1 MYTESM
7 TILQS
12 IFLGI
17 LQGIAEF
24 LPISSSG
31 HLAIAQ
37 HLFNL
42 KEIPLL
48 FDVMLHLATL
58 LAVII
63 YFRKKIA
70 KLLQAF
76 FKLIFNRK
84 AGNSDNAEE
93 FSDAEDFDG
102 LTGNDRLSRKTIAA
116 IITATFFTGVI
127 GIVTSKFIP
136 EMPVRVICA
145 GFILTA
151 LMLIFSELLQRKR
164 SFGNC
169 DGNGTHAGISVKQAS
184 IVGLMQGI
192 GTLPGV
198 SRSGSTITGA
208 LLSGVNR
215 NDAGE
220 FSFIVSIPAIF
231 AAFLLEAKDLGEVA
245 STIGFVPLLC
255 GCVAAFV
262 SGFAALAWLMK
273 LIKKGRLVW
282 FAAYLIPLGL
292 AGLLFF

>member
-1 MYTESM
+1 MS
-7 TILQS
+7 ILQS

-70 KLLQAF
+70 KLMQAF
-76 FKLIFNRK
+76 FRLFFNRK
-84 AGNSDNAEE
+84 AGKSDNADS
-93 FSDAEDFDG
+93 FSDSENSDG
-102 LTGNDRLSRKTIAA
+102 LTGNDRLSRKTIVA
-116 IITATFFTGVI
+116 IIIATFITGVI
-127 GIVTSKFIP
+127 GIATSKFIP
-136 EMPVRVICA
+136 EMPVKVICA

-151 LMLIFSELLQRKR
+151 LLLIISDLLQKKR
-164 SFGNC
+164 SSENC
-169 DGNGTHAGISVKQAS
+169 AGNGDCTGISVKQAAV
-184 IVGLMQGI
+184 IGLMQGV

-208 LLSGVNR
+208 LLSGVKR
-215 NDAGE
+215 SDAGE

-245 STIGFVPLLC
+245 SSIGFVPLLC

-282 FAAYLIPLGL
+282 FSAYLIPLGL

>member
-1 MYTESM
+1 MS
-7 TILQS
+7 ILQS

-70 KLLQAF
+70 KLMQAF
-76 FKLIFNRK
+76 FRLFFNRK
-84 AGNSDNAEE
+84 AGKSDNADS
-93 FSDAEDFDG
+93 FSDSENSDG
-102 LTGNDRLSRKTIAA
+102 LTGNDRLSRKTIVA
-116 IITATFFTGVI
+116 IIIATFITGVI
-127 GIVTSKFIP
+127 GIATSKFIP
-136 EMPVRVICA
+136 EMPVKVICA

-151 LMLIFSELLQRKR
+151 LLLITSDLLQKKR
-164 SFGNC
+164 SSENC
-169 DGNGTHAGISVKQAS
+169 AGNGDCTGISVKQAAV
-184 IVGLMQGI
+184 IGLMQGV

-215 NDAGE
+215 SDAGE

-245 STIGFVPLLC
+245 SSIGFVPLLC

-282 FAAYLIPLGL
+282 FSAYLIPLGL

>member
-1 MYTESM
+1 MS
-7 TILQS
+7 ILQS

-70 KLLQAF
+70 KLMQAF
-76 FKLIFNRK
+76 FRLFFNRK
-84 AGNSDNAEE
+84 AGKSDNADS
-93 FSDAEDFDG
+93 FSDSENSDG
-102 LTGNDRLSRKTIAA
+102 LTGNDRLSRKTIVA
-116 IITATFFTGVI
+116 IIIATFITGVI
-127 GIVTSKFIP
+127 GIATSKFIP
-136 EMPVRVICA
+136 EMPVKVICA

-151 LMLIFSELLQRKR
+151 LLLIISDLLQKKR
-164 SFGNC
+164 SSENC
-169 DGNGTHAGISVKQAS
+169 AGNGDCTGISAKQAAV
-184 IVGLMQGI
+184 IGLMQGV

-215 NDAGE
+215 SDAGE

-245 STIGFVPLLC
+245 SSIGFVPLLC

-262 SGFAALAWLMK
+262 SGVAALAWLMK

-282 FAAYLIPLGL
+282 FSAYLIPLGF
-292 AGLLFF
+292 AGMLFF

>member
-1 MYTESM
+1 MS
-7 TILQS
+7 ILQS

-70 KLLQAF
+70 KLMQAF
-76 FKLIFNRK
+76 FRLFFNRK
-84 AGNSDNAEE
+84 AGKSDNADS
-93 FSDAEDFDG
+93 FSDSENSDG
-102 LTGNDRLSRKTIAA
+102 LTGNDRLSRKTIVA
-116 IITATFFTGVI
+116 IIIATFITGVI
-127 GIVTSKFIP
+127 GIATSKFIP
-136 EMPVRVICA
+136 EMPVKVICA

-151 LMLIFSELLQRKR
+151 LLLIISDLLQKKR
-164 SFGNC
+164 SSENC
-169 DGNGTHAGISVKQAS
+169 AGNGDCTGISVKQAAV
-184 IVGLMQGI
+184 IGLMQGV

-215 NDAGE
+215 SDAGE

-245 STIGFVPLLC
+245 SSIGFVPLLC

-282 FAAYLIPLGL
+282 FSAYLIPLGL

>member
-1 MYTESM
+1 MS
-7 TILQS
+7 ILQS

-70 KLLQAF
+70 KLMQAF
-76 FKLIFNRK
+76 FRLFFNRK
-84 AGNSDNAEE
+84 AGKSDNADS
-93 FSDAEDFDG
+93 FSDSENSDG
-102 LTGNDRLSRKTIAA
+102 LTGNDRLSRKTIVA
-116 IITATFFTGVI
+116 IIIATFITGVI
-127 GIVTSKFIP
+127 GIATSKFIP
-136 EMPVRVICA
+136 EMPVKVICA

-151 LMLIFSELLQRKR
+151 LLLIISDLLQKKR
-164 SFGNC
+164 SSENCAGNR
-169 DGNGTHAGISVKQAS
+169 DFTGISAKQAAV
-184 IVGLMQGI
+184 IGLMQGV

-208 LLSGVNR
+208 LLSGVKR
-215 NDAGE
+215 SDAGE

-245 STIGFVPLLC
+245 SSIGFVPLLC

-282 FAAYLIPLGL
+282 FSAYLIPLGL

>member
-1 MYTESM
+1 MYTRTMS
-7 TILQS
+7 ILQS

-70 KLLQAF
+70 KLMQAF
-76 FKLIFNRK
+76 FRLFFNRK
-84 AGNSDNAEE
+84 AGKSDNADS
-93 FSDAEDFDG
+93 FSDSENSDG
-102 LTGNDRLSRKTIAA
+102 LTGNDRLSRKTIVA
-116 IITATFFTGVI
+116 IIIATFITGVI
-127 GIVTSKFIP
+127 GIATSKFIP
-136 EMPVRVICA
+136 EMPVKVICT

-151 LMLIFSELLQRKR
+151 LLLIISDLLQKKR
-164 SFGNC
+164 SSENC
-169 DGNGTHAGISVKQAS
+169 AGNGDCTGISVKQAAV
-184 IVGLMQGI
+184 IGLMQGV

-215 NDAGE
+215 SDAGE

-245 STIGFVPLLC
+245 SSIGFVPLLC

-282 FAAYLIPLGL
+282 FSAYLIPLGL

>member
-1 MYTESM
+1 MS
-7 TILQS
+7 ILQS

-70 KLLQAF
+70 KLMQAF
-76 FKLIFNRK
+76 FRLFFNRK
-84 AGNSDNAEE
+84 AGKSDNADS
-93 FSDAEDFDG
+93 FSDSENSDG
-102 LTGNDRLSRKTIAA
+102 LTGNDRLSRKTIVA
-116 IITATFFTGVI
+116 IIIATFITGVI
-127 GIVTSKFIP
+127 GIATSKFIP
-136 EMPVRVICA
+136 EMPVKVICA

-151 LMLIFSELLQRKR
+151 LLLIISDLLQKKR

-169 DGNGTHAGISVKQAS
+169 AGNGDYTGISAKQAAV
-184 IVGLMQGI
+184 IGLMQGV

-208 LLSGVNR
+208 LLSGVKR
-215 NDAGE
+215 SDAGE

-245 STIGFVPLLC
+245 SSIGFVPLLC

-282 FAAYLIPLGL
+282 FSAYLIPLGL

>member
-1 MYTESM
+1 MS
-7 TILQS
+7 ILQS

-42 KEIPLL
+42 KEMPLL

-70 KLLQAF
+70 KLMQAF
-76 FKLIFNRK
+76 FRLFFNRK
-84 AGNSDNAEE
+84 AGKSDNADS
-93 FSDAEDFDG
+93 FSDSENSDG
-102 LTGNDRLSRKTIAA
+102 LTGNDRLSRKTIVA
-116 IITATFFTGVI
+116 IIIATFITGVI
-127 GIVTSKFIP
+127 GIATSKFIP
-136 EMPVRVICA
+136 EMPVKVICA

-151 LMLIFSELLQRKR
+151 LLLIISDLLQKKR
-164 SFGNC
+164 SSENC
-169 DGNGTHAGISVKQAS
+169 AGNGDCTGISVKQAAV
-184 IVGLMQGI
+184 IGLMQGV

-208 LLSGVNR
+208 LLSGVKR
-215 NDAGE
+215 SDAGE

-245 STIGFVPLLC
+245 SSIGFVPLLC

-282 FAAYLIPLGL
+282 FSAYLIPLGL

>member
-1 MYTESM
+1 MS
-7 TILQS
+7 ILQS

-70 KLLQAF
+70 KLMQAF
-76 FKLIFNRK
+76 FRLFFNRK
-84 AGNSDNAEE
+84 AGKSDNADS
-93 FSDAEDFDG
+93 FSDSENSDG
-102 LTGNDRLSRKTIAA
+102 LTGNDRLSRKTIVA
-116 IITATFFTGVI
+116 IIIATFITGVI
-127 GIVTSKFIP
+127 GIATSKFIP
-136 EMPVRVICA
+136 EMPVKVICA

-151 LMLIFSELLQRKR
+151 LLLIISDLLQKKR
-164 SFGNC
+164 SSENC
-169 DGNGTHAGISVKQAS
+169 AGNGDCAGISAKQAAV
-184 IVGLMQGI
+184 IGLMQGV

-208 LLSGVNR
+208 LLSGVKR
-215 NDAGE
+215 SDAGE

-245 STIGFVPLLC
+245 SSIGFVPLLC

-282 FAAYLIPLGL
+282 FSAYLIPLGL

>member
-1 MYTESM
+1 MS
-7 TILQS
+7 ILQS

-70 KLLQAF
+70 KLMQAF
-76 FKLIFNRK
+76 FRLFFNRK
-84 AGNSDNAEE
+84 AGKSDNADS
-93 FSDAEDFDG
+93 FSDSENSDG
-102 LTGNDRLSRKTIAA
+102 LTGNDRLSRKTIVA
-116 IITATFFTGVI
+116 IIIATFITGVI
-127 GIVTSKFIP
+127 GIATSKFIP
-136 EMPVRVICA
+136 EMPVKVICT

-151 LMLIFSELLQRKR
+151 LLLIISDLLQKKR
-164 SFGNC
+164 SSENC
-169 DGNGTHAGISVKQAS
+169 AGNGDCTGISVKQAAV
-184 IVGLMQGI
+184 IGLMQGV

-215 NDAGE
+215 SDAGE

-245 STIGFVPLLC
+245 SSIGFVPLLC

-282 FAAYLIPLGL
+282 FSAYLIPLGL

>member
-1 MYTESM
+1 MS
-7 TILQS
+7 ILQS

-70 KLLQAF
+70 KLMQAF
-76 FKLIFNRK
+76 FRLFFNRK
-84 AGNSDNAEE
+84 AGKSDNADS
-93 FSDAEDFDG
+93 FSDSENSDG
-102 LTGNDRLSRKTIAA
+102 LTGNDRLSRKTIVA
-116 IITATFFTGVI
+116 IIIATFITGVI
-127 GIVTSKFIP
+127 GIATSKFIP
-136 EMPVRVICA
+136 EMPVKVICA

-151 LMLIFSELLQRKR
+151 LLLIISDLLQKKR
-164 SFGNC
+164 SSENC
-169 DGNGTHAGISVKQAS
+169 AGNGDCTGISSKQAAV
-184 IVGLMQGI
+184 IGLMQGV

-208 LLSGVNR
+208 LLSGVKR
-215 NDAGE
+215 SDAGE

-245 STIGFVPLLC
+245 SSIGFVPLLC

-282 FAAYLIPLGL
+282 FSAYLIPLGL

>member
-1 MYTESM
+1 MS
-7 TILQS
+7 ILQS

-70 KLLQAF
+70 KLMQAF
-76 FKLIFNRK
+76 FRLFFNRK
-84 AGNSDNAEE
+84 AGKSDNADS
-93 FSDAEDFDG
+93 FSDSENSDG
-102 LTGNDRLSRKTIAA
+102 LTGNDRLSRKTIVA
-116 IITATFFTGVI
+116 IIIATFITGVI
-127 GIVTSKFIP
+127 GIATSKFIP
-136 EMPVRVICA
+136 EMPVKVICA

-151 LMLIFSELLQRKR
+151 LLLIISDLLQKKR
-164 SFGNC
+164 SSENCAGNR
-169 DGNGTHAGISVKQAS
+169 DFTGISAKQAAV
-184 IVGLMQGI
+184 IGLMQGV

-208 LLSGVNR
+208 LLSGVKR
-215 NDAGE
+215 SDAGE

-245 STIGFVPLLC
+245 SSIGFVPLLC

-273 LIKKGRLVW
+273 LIKKGQLVW
-282 FAAYLIPLGL
+282 FSAYLIPLGL